1 MAIKVETTV
10 KVQDISEFSWGIVAR
25 CSHAHRAKNDSGEWE
40 TKSYTNV
47 DVVLPSDAVVQ
58 KGDRIKVE
66 GYVSA
71 VAAYNKKD
79 GSLGSTMR
87 VNADSVIVDNFES
100 NTPSPLEENVPF

>member
-25 CSHAHRAKNDSGEWE
+25 CSHAHRAKNDAGEWE

-47 DVVLPSDAVVQ
+47 DVVLPDDAVVQ

-66 GYVSA
+66 GFISG
-71 VAAYNKKD
+71 VAGYNKKD
-79 GSLGSTMR
+79 GNIGTTLR

-100 NTPSPLEENVPF
+100 SSAPASADVPF

>member
-10 KVQDISEFSWGIVAR
+10 KVQDISEFAWGTVAR
-25 CSHAHRAKNDSGEWE
+25 CSHAHRSKNDSGEWE

-47 DVVLPSDAVVQ
+47 DVVLPSDAIVQ

-66 GYVSA
+66 GFVSA
-71 VAAYNKKD
+71 VAGYNKKD
-79 GSLGSTMR
+79 GNIGTTLR

-100 NTPSPLEENVPF
+100 STASADVPF

>member
-10 KVQDISEFSWGIVAR
+10 KVQDISDFSWGTVAR
-25 CSHAHRAKNDSGEWE
+25 CSHAHRAKNDAGEWE

-47 DVVLPSDAVVQ
+47 DVVLPADAVVQ

-66 GYVSA
+66 GFISG
-71 VAAYNKKD
+71 VAGYTKKD
-79 GSLGSTMR
+79 GNIGTTLR

-100 NTPSPLEENVPF
+100 SSATPSADVPF